1 MEKLYS
7 RKKDTLPDPKSV
19 ILGYPQICT
28 VFMGKV
34 ILLMVVAIYYCRTF
48 DQWSWVVLF
57 FIPSP
62 FCVERISTK
71 SPIFIKFSQKY
82 LSKFSIIW
90 LARSD
95 EVWIFFFFFWSNFCF
110 VGISFFLQKHKTAEI
125 RNFFSIRYS
134 GDLLLTVNITES
146 QRWKHSKA
154 NRPVSPWNVMRH
166 LRGRWT
172 DVNEW
177 H

>member
-1 MEKLYS
+1 MFFQMYNSELCVHHFMSERKMTRTGTCNWIYWTKHQWTHTLKISIYKNS
-7 RKKDTLPDPKSV
+7 IEWRNCIVGKKDTLPDPKSV
-19 ILGYPQICT
+19 ILGYPQIFT

-95 EVWIFFFFFWSNFCF
+95 EVWIFFFFFL
-110 VGISFFLQKHKTAEI
+110 V
-125 RNFFSIRYS
+125 
-134 GDLLLTVNITES
+134 
-146 QRWKHSKA
+146 
-154 NRPVSPWNVMRH
+154 
-166 LRGRWT
+166 
-172 DVNEW
+172 
-177 H
+177 